1 MHYLSSDLY
10 LISKDFGDLSLLPH
24 LDSPQGHTKDVL
36 DDRVLPFHESQELK
50 MENFH
55 KDNSRGNSDGGMTNR

>member
-10 LISKDFGDLSLLPH
+10 LILKNFGDLSLLPH
-24 LDSPQGHTKDVL
+24 VDSPQGHTKDVL
-36 DDRVLPFHESQELK
+36 DDWVLPLRESQGLK

-55 KDNSRGNSDGGMTNR
+55 KDSGRGNSGGGMTNR